1 MYQDGEGDSM
11 MKGPRCSGCP
21 WERKGSDYIPGV
33 AGKGPIK
40 ILAIFER
47 PGTHETGDCRCDGKH
62 EVGVPLVGPTGRIVE
77 QSLGGWDGVYRTN
90 IRKCNAKAKDKDEN
104 AATIAF
110 CTENYLRAEI
120 EELEKSETVQSVIL
134 GGADAAAA
142 FYGAGAEMAKLQGSC
157 WTREELEAIYEAID

>member
-1 MYQDGEGDSM
+1 MT
-11 MKGPRCSGCP
+11 KGPRCSGCP

-33 AGKGPIK
+33 AGAGTLK

-47 PGTHETGDCRCDGKH
+47 PGSHEVGDCKCPQGKH

-77 QSLGGWDGVYRTN
+77 QSLGGWEGVYRTN
-90 IRKCNAKAKDKDEN
+90 IRKCNAKAKDKDEE

-120 EELEKSETVQSVIL
+120 EELEKAGTVQSVIL
-134 GGADAAAA
+134 GGADAAAQ
-142 FYGAGAEMAKLQGSC
+142 FYGAGAEMAKLQGSV
-157 WTREELEAIYEAID
+157 WTREELEAIREATK